1 MGYEP
6 KISVVKGVA
15 EFTKW
20 YLNFYQS

>member
-6 KISVVKGVA
+6 KTSVAQGVA